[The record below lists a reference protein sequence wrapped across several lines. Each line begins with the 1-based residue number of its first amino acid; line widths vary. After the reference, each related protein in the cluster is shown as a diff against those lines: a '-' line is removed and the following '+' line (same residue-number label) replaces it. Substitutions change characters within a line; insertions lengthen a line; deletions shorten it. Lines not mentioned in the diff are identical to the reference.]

1 MNTNLHNISLI
12 AHLLIIDIYIYSYRK
27 YTVDTTNRYLSTYNN
42 CIVKSVILEL
52 LVMTE

>member
-12 AHLLIIDIYIYSYRK
+12 AHLLIIHIHIYSYRK
-27 YTVDTTNRYLSTYNN
+27 YTVDTTNRYLSTYNY
-42 CIVKSVILEL
+42 IVKSLILEL